1 MIQAEIIGAD
11 GVVRDLEKYGKEAG
25 KAIKKA
31 VDDTAKAIESDAKK
45 RLNGMMGS
53 AKHWIT
59 GTLAKSVHKQ
69 LSASGDLATNL
80 DPFESAVGSN
90 LKYAPYIEFG
100 TGDFVDIMP
109 GWEDIAIKF
118 KGKKKVRG
126 FKGDSF
132 LGWASLNQSK
142 KLPER
147 ITKELNKVTNTG
159 KA

>member
-1 MIQAEIIGAD
+1 MIQAEVIGSEQLQS
-11 GVVRDLEKYGKEAG
+11 DLRQYGKEAE

-31 VDDTAKAIESDAKK
+31 VDDTALAVESDAKK
-45 RLNGMMGS
+45 RLNGMFGS

-59 GTLAKSVHKQ
+59 GTLAKDVHKQ
-69 LSASGDLATNL
+69 LTQSGDLAEGLTST
-80 DPFESAVGSN
+80 EAAVGTN

-118 KGKKKVRG
+118 KGRKKVKG

-147 ITKELNKVTNTG
+147 ITKQMNKVTDTG

>member
-1 MIQAEIIGAD
+1 MIQAEVIGGEKVAK
-11 GVVRDLEKYGKEAG
+11 DLEQYGKETT

-69 LSASGDLATNL
+69 LTGSGDLATGL
-80 DPFESAVGSN
+80 EALEAAVGSN

-109 GWEDIAIKF
+109 GWEDVAIKF

-126 FKGDSF
+126 FKGNSF

-147 ITKELNKVTNTG
+147 ITKEINKVTDTG